1 MADQLPIQFKFKEL
15 LPKTK
20 VPISK
25 ERIEEAKK
33 LYASGNARGSLEIL
47 RDVREGLERYCNR
60 IKNG

>member
-1 MADQLPIQFKFKEL
+1 M

-33 LYASGNARGSLEIL
+33 LYLSGNVRGSLEIL

-60 IKNG
+60 ITNGK